1 MGLIYEIFVLQ
12 KEASFYIL
20 PLDQEINNKES
31 IQFCAA
37 RNMTTPYLTSLN
49 SDSDPLSEY
58 KPSSFYKL
66 QLTALSIVGSSTF
79 SREEAKSTN
88 STTSSIN
95 IESSDYKI
103 RPCLV
108 CGVTVTVNN
117 PSQLRTLENVWA
129 ASSDLASS
137 SSLVRAMNS
146 VNSAASDTL
155 DIMKVAGDRY
165 IPSKLH
171 YLVLYDFHHKSA
183 MKQPIKEDN
192 SKDTKTKKTLSG
204 TGTSASSNGGRQ
216 ESLYQELF
224 LGKFL
229 YEVPVIED
237 VDPDMVSHYDG
248 IFPTTALTAS
258 SSNGIYS
265 TPIGIT
271 APTTSTPYDANF
283 NPISGSVHFASTSD
297 LTTVDKKNLDFM
309 QITTAE
315 PIVIKTLNINAPD
328 SLRIT
333 YIATS
338 KNGKH
343 LYVAMCPPVDN
354 ASSESVSL
362 NTNQMDIDD
371 ESDFFPQ
378 KSYMYWDHNDTS
390 SGKLINGEIQSNE
403 NNAKEYVMLLVY
415 ALDFS
420 GPVINVMSEP
430 LVKRELPLEQA
441 PLEHILLP
449 FQEKEKCTSSVN
461 PSTDP
466 TNNLATQEPVGQIAL
481 VCKDGVVRLLNLN
494 TLKTVTEARLEGKKF
509 ISATYCN
516 SKFPWAKNRNEDKI
530 MKDMLSIVRKILPF
544 SGLERLCVCTN
555 DGTLHFFIT
564 AEEEESTEEKE
575 DTDDVN
581 MGSEESCVNEN
592 IAPSTSTSSMYQ

>member
-1 MGLIYEIFVLQ
+1 
-12 KEASFYIL
+12 
-20 PLDQEINNKES
+20 
-31 IQFCAA
+31 
-37 RNMTTPYLTSLN
+37 MTSYLTNLS
-49 SDSDPLSEY
+49 SDTAPLSEY
-58 KPSSFYKL
+58 KSSSFYKVHV
-66 QLTALSIVGSSTF
+66 TALSVVGSPIPPKEDVKNITTS
-79 SREEAKSTN
+79 

-95 IESSDYKI
+95 TEASDYKI

-129 ASSDLASS
+129 ASTDLASS

-155 DIMKVAGDRY
+155 DIMKVAGDRC

-171 YLVLYDFHHKSA
+171 YLVLYDFHHKTA
-183 MKQPIKEDN
+183 TVQPIKED
-192 SKDTKTKKTLSG
+192 STKESKTKKTLSG

-237 VDPDMVSHYDG
+237 VDSEMVVGPHYDG
-248 IFPTTALTAS
+248 IFPTIDLTAS

-271 APTTSTPYDANF
+271 APTTSTPYDSNF
-283 NPISGSVHFASTSD
+283 NPINSSTHFASTSN
-297 LTTVDKKNLDFM
+297 LTTMNKKSLDFM
-309 QITTAE
+309 KITKAE
-315 PIVIKTLNINAPD
+315 PVVIKTLAINAPD

-333 YIATS
+333 YISPT
-338 KNGKH
+338 KDGRH
-343 LYVAMCPPVDN
+343 LYIAMCPPTDN
-354 ASSESVSL
+354 ASTELSSL
-362 NTNQMDIDD
+362 NTNQMDVDD

-378 KSYMYWDHNDTS
+378 KSYMYWDHSDTQ
-390 SGKLINGEIQSNE
+390 SGKLINDETRGNESNT
-403 NNAKEYVMLLVY
+403 NVVLLVY

-420 GPVINVMSEP
+420 GPVVKVTSEP

-441 PLEHILLP
+441 PIEHELLP
-449 FQEKEKCTSSVN
+449 LQEKQKCTMSSFNSDIVNPTSVN
-461 PSTDP
+461 S
-466 TNNLATQEPVGQIAL
+466 AAQEPVVGQVAL
-481 VCKDGVVRLLNLN
+481 VCKDGLVRLLNLS

-516 SKFPWAKNRNEDKI
+516 SKFSLNGGK
-530 MKDMLSIVRKILPF
+530 
-544 SGLERLCVCTN
+544 
-555 DGTLHFFIT
+555 
-564 AEEEESTEEKE
+564 
-575 DTDDVN
+575 
-581 MGSEESCVNEN
+581 
-592 IAPSTSTSSMYQ
+592 